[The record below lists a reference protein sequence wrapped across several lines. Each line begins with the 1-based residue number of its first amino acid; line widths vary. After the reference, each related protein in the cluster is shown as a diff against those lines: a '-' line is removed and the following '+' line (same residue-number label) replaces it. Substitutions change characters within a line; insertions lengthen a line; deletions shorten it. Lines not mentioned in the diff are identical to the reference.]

1 MNSIATY
8 SGASLAAGRANHD
21 GQVSGKVSDT
31 DRHAGPSGLGA
42 GRGTII
48 DCL

>member
-21 GQVSGKVSDT
+21 GQVSDT
-31 DRHAGPSGLGA
+31 DRHAGPSVLGA